1 MQLIGPHPTS
11 CDGHSVQ
18 QSLRQANGE
27 TEGSD
32 ELKRMSFSEF
42 VASLATGNNIG
53 SSAESVPAM
62 VQRTGS
68 AFHGLGAMSPK
79 SFHDKESHRRAKELG
94 SNRIKRASQ
103 PHRPRGSQQQ
113 LLSFITPSKSSPP
126 LNINSERHQTI
137 PITTDLDAETSDAT
151 QSDYISADKFA
162 LLGFR
167 LPLNTNPPSV
177 EDSEDIQLI
186 KVKNTEAVLESMR
199 ARYPNFPVD
208 ACFATLLRSKAKA
221 ALKEDSLHSLWTDKY
236 TSTGY
241 SSLLYN
247 GHGVASLRRWLK
259 RWKEDRGVKKESS
272 DMKEPH
278 RSGRK
283 RLMTSSSDEEFVPQL
298 RSTRRRRT
306 SLTGP
311 GQKVPVEAISVSK
324 PKDQSSIHLDVENPY
339 SSESSSSEAEG
350 EFADLTS
357 EEDDSLS
364 CGFQKL
370 RESWRTKA
378 YVILGPPGT
387 GKTSLVYALA
397 NNFGFKVF
405 ELNPSVRRSGKDV
418 LGQFQVAIDSHQVA
432 KEHLSDSFSTFH
444 MTSTTKAGGQSKCPR
459 RSAANFFQ
467 PITRASKSPRSP
479 KPVKKRPTS
488 VGNTSLKG
496 LNLSCNSLL
505 LLDEADVL
513 FDSDRGFWSAVNNL
527 LQLARRPIV
536 LTASDPSML
545 QNLPIA
551 VRVCRI
557 REPSFD
563 LVVPYLQLISLA
575 EGLQLNPAFAESIY
589 QQHYSRSF
597 YAPSNATPSNH
608 GDVRKLI
615 NQLQW
620 YASNPKEHSK
630 MMEPVSPTSLVTNA
644 TLFEWLPNV
653 CPCLCSIR
661 LPGKNANHELP
672 KKSES
677 SPSGNLKTH
686 DDDLSD
692 LFTDESQVPIPA
704 VSRDAALNAPPKSAS
719 VASTQSTLP
728 VQPSIE
734 LRRLLQ
740 SSVDELAQCSREL
753 SLFDCTHSAFER
765 SCLSWIFDF
774 TGWNS
779 ADSPS
784 PSTDVPHPTPSEEL
798 GNNATLSRTTK
809 TQTAYCTIL
818 CNPTI
823 PLSVAPIPPF
833 DDPDNNFPDYWAN
846 VLSHVCKSRLV
857 RFEQELETRLQD
869 EVIASQSS
877 MTISPLLRKASHP
890 VCSPHLAKLI
900 SDLRATMSTARN
912 LSSSSVFVRKSLVC
926 DYLPYLRTIASGEAA
941 CQAVSTK
948 RRFFHYFDRI
958 GLTLR
963 KSTRDLLATQSFTC
977 TTGTR

>member
-1 MQLIGPHPTS
+1 MQLIGPHPTT

-18 QSLRQANGE
+18 QPLPQANGE
-27 TEGSD
+27 TEGSE

-42 VASLATGNNIG
+42 VASLATGSSVG

-62 VQRTGS
+62 VQRNSS

-79 SFHDKESHRRAKELG
+79 SLHDNESHQKAKELR

-113 LLSFITPSKSSPP
+113 LLSFIIPSRSSPP
-126 LNINSERHQTI
+126 LNTESGRHQTK
-137 PITTDLDAETSDAT
+137 PITTNLEAEAGDTNKLNYVSGDNV
-151 QSDYISADKFA
+151 A

-167 LPLNTNPPSV
+167 LSLDPNPPSV
-177 EDSEDIQLI
+177 EGPEDIELI
-186 KVKNTEAVLESMR
+186 KVNNTEAVLEGMR
-199 ARYPNFPVD
+199 VRYPNFPVD
-208 ACFATLLRSKAKA
+208 ACFTTLLRLKAKA

-236 TSTGY
+236 ASTSY

-247 GHGVASLRRWLK
+247 GHGVASFRRWLE
-259 RWKEDRGVKKESS
+259 RWKEDRRVKKESP
-272 DMKEPH
+272 DMDELH

-283 RLMTSSSDEEFVPQL
+283 RLMTGSSDEEFVPQL

-339 SSESSSSEAEG
+339 SSESSLSEAEV

-370 RESWRTKA
+370 RESWRARA
-378 YVILGPPGT
+378 YVILGPPGS

-397 NNFGFKVF
+397 NDLRFKVF

-444 MTSTTKAGGQSKCPR
+444 MTSATKAGGHSKRPR
-459 RSAANFFQ
+459 LSAANFFQ
-467 PITRASKSPRSP
+467 PITRASKSSRSP
-479 KPVKKRPTS
+479 KSVKKRTTS
-488 VGNTSLKG
+488 TGTTSLKG

-551 VRVCRI
+551 VRVCHI
-557 REPSFD
+557 REPSSD

-575 EGLQLNPAFAESIY
+575 EGLQLNPTFAESIY
-589 QQHYSRSF
+589 QQHNSRSF
-597 YAPSNATPSNH
+597 YAPLDATPSTH
-608 GDVRKLI
+608 GDVRKSI

-620 YASNPKEHSK
+620 YASIPKEHSK
-630 MMEPVSPTSLVTNA
+630 VMEPVSHTNA
-644 TLFEWLPNV
+644 TPFEWFPDV
-653 CPCLCSIR
+653 CPRLCSIR
-661 LPGKNANHELP
+661 LPCKNADHEVP

-677 SPSGNLKTH
+677 SQSANLKTH
-686 DDDLSD
+686 DDGLSD
-692 LFTDESQVPIPA
+692 LFTDESQMPIPA
-704 VSRDAALNAPPKSAS
+704 VSADAALDTP
-719 VASTQSTLP
+719 STPP
-728 VQPSIE
+728 VQPSIK
-734 LRRLLQ
+734 LCRLLQ
-740 SSVDELAQCSREL
+740 SSVDELARCSREL

-774 TGWNS
+774 TGRHS
-779 ADSPS
+779 TDGSS
-784 PSTDVPHPTPSEEL
+784 PSTDVPHPTPSEEF
-798 GNNATLSRTTK
+798 GNNTTLSRTAK

-823 PLSVAPIPPF
+823 PLSLAPIPPF
-833 DDPDNNFPDYWAN
+833 DDPDNSFPDYWAN

-857 RFEQELETRLQD
+857 RFEQELETRFQD
-869 EVIASQSS
+869 EVIACQST
-877 MTISPLLRKASHP
+877 MTISPSLRKASHP

-900 SDLRATMSTARN
+900 SDLRAAMSTARN
-912 LSSSSVFVRKSLVC
+912 LSSSSVFARKSLVC

-958 GLTLR
+958 SLPLR
-963 KSTRDLLATQSFTC
+963 KSTRDLLAIQSFKY